1 MILVLQSQ
9 VTCSQ
14 NLSLFVYEIGLVT
27 ERGLL
32 IFSRLDLHLEK
43 NGGKVVKQNVPSR
56 EIK

>member
-43 NGGKVVKQNVPSR
+43 NGGKSG
-56 EIK
+56 

>member
-32 IFSRLDLHLEK
+32 IFSRLYLHLEK